1 MIMTFDQDTES
12 NSDHNHLPAL
22 ISTASNDQPGGL
34 LPNEE
39 FPDCAASGLQPFSD
53 LPIIFPT
60 ETKPVNG
67 YDAAFNAAAL
77 TVNTLGVICLLP
89 GYLGKAEN
97 DFIWVEINGVRGPTH
112 TVTQE
117 EIDLDQIIVLFMDAG
132 RFIDQAS
139 NTVQAFVQR
148 LSGTIDETK
157 LFNFL
162 ADREPPVGR
171 DPIVSTPYNDNMS
184 PARFTNPQIED
195 FGVITDA
202 DIGSGVSIQIA
213 NYPLNRA
220 EPHVHYRK
228 EDDVIHLS
236 IGGVIIKHTVTSFEA
251 SGNNPLTITAYFG
264 TWNQLP
270 NGTHLVE
277 WFVVDKAGNPSPGF
291 SPPRLI
297 ELRLGSGV
305 EPLLPMV
312 FVTESDYDPESD
324 QDFINVPDLSGDA
337 TIELSIRGL
346 GYSVNDQVTLTVRGL
361 SVDNVSTE
369 ITLDYNVLNP
379 NLQRALIPL
388 PLSFLLPL
396 AGGRILITYK
406 RVRPGVPD
414 RHSQGSLYNIF
425 GDPTSQRLPPPE
437 VQGLVNGTLPED
449 TNPVHIVV
457 PHYLGQNA
465 NDRVDLIVVGFP
477 ANGRPTY
484 ASYTE
489 MAGIG
494 DVQFLLDNDF
504 FGALNGGHF
513 EVHYLINR
521 GVPRPASEMATV
533 SVGEAQDALPAPTTL
548 QAVPPD
554 FRFNPLVHKANLNV
568 RVQPHPLIV
577 AGTQLRLIFIGSAA
591 GGSFTSPW
599 FPVDENW
606 EGAEIP
612 FTVARNIVLNN
623 EGGSAHLYYELKL
636 ATPGPN
642 KFSLELPIKIGMPR
656 ELLLPSMLP
665 TTPISSTRVELNPI
679 HVIAPQPR
687 TIEIRVVSDNF
698 PRDADIKVNI
708 KSKLGIGNPNIPAR
722 PAVPE
727 PGENYTRFEL
737 LSDFVAAYLDGE
749 FTLSYQLIESSGT
762 TISGDLTVEVLALPS
777 SLLDLVSIPEASAGV
792 INTAVAN
799 NVRIDKWPFFRAG
812 QAVWIQLRSTT
823 NRDLRLAVGVTSAEF
838 NAGRTLDLIPA
849 SYLSSLDNNS
859 KVEVI
864 AWVSMDGSGSL
875 ETAQYFKVATYVTRK
890 GAGEIIREI
899 TVGNG
904 PAKIVISRDGT
915 TACVTNSR
923 TSAIS
928 VINLATNAVRT
939 LNYGF
944 AVYRLA
950 LHPTD
955 SRLFISAYGSGT
967 YYHIPVLN
975 ISSFS
980 FSYPYNFSIAPYA
993 ICLNPSGS
1001 RLLVSLTSG
1010 GGNVALYGFN
1020 TVNNQSALNYV
1031 GSPNTR
1037 AATVDPQGIS
1047 VFTTGLNTERFI
1059 FSSGVRTHTVANGGL
1074 AQELAHSPLNASSER
1089 LYVSVSALNR
1099 LVIYNTANDGLTLVT
1114 TLTGLLD
1121 PRGIAF
1127 HPTLPRAYVA
1137 ELAGN
1142 RVRVIDTTTETIV
1155 GTITG
1160 FDQPDGVACTPDGQY
1175 LLVCNS
1181 GNTTVAVVSI

>member
-12 NSDHNHLPAL
+12 NSDHNNLPAL

-34 LPNEE
+34 LPNEQ
-39 FPDCAASGLQPFSD
+39 FPDYAASGLQPFSD

-77 TVNTLGVICLLP
+77 TVSTLGVICLLP

-97 DFIWVEINGVRGPTH
+97 DFIWVEVGGVRGPIH

-117 EIDLDQIIVLFMDAG
+117 EIDFDQITVLFMDPG
-132 RFIDQAS
+132 RFIDQTS

-171 DPIVSTPYNDNMS
+171 DPIISTPYNDNMS
-184 PARFTNPQIED
+184 PVRFTNPQIED

-220 EPHVHYRK
+220 EPNVHYRK

-251 SGNNPLTITAYFG
+251 SGNNPITITAYFG

-277 WFVVDKAGNPSPGF
+277 WFVVDKAGNQSPGF

-297 ELRLGSGV
+297 ELRVGSGV

-312 FVTESDYDPESD
+312 FVTESDYDPESY
-324 QDFINVPDLSGDA
+324 QDFINVPDLNGDA
-337 TIELSIRGL
+337 TIELSVRGL
-346 GYSVNDQVTLTVRGL
+346 GYSVNDQVILTVRGL
-361 SVDNVSTE
+361 SAENVPTA
-369 ITLDYNVLNP
+369 ITLDYSVLNP

-396 AGGRILITYK
+396 ASGRILITYK
-406 RVRPGVPD
+406 RVRSGVPD
-414 RHSQGSLYNIF
+414 RHSHGSLYNIF
-425 GDPTSQRLPPPE
+425 GDPISQRLPPPE
-437 VQGLVNGTLPED
+437 VQGLVNGALPED

-457 PHYLGQNA
+457 PHYLGQNS

-494 DVQFLLDNDF
+494 DVQFFLDNDF
-504 FGALNGGHF
+504 FGALSGGHF

-521 GVPRPASEMATV
+521 GVPRPASETATV
-533 SVGEAQDALPAPTTL
+533 SVGQAQDALPAPTTL

-599 FPVDENW
+599 FPVDGNW

-665 TTPISSTRVELNPI
+665 TTPISSTRVELNPT

-687 TIEIRVVSDNF
+687 MIEIRVVSDKF
-698 PRDADIKVNI
+698 PNDADIKVNI
-708 KSKLGIGNPNIPAR
+708 KGKPGIGNPNIPAR

-737 LSDFVAAYLDGE
+737 LSDFVAAYLDDE

-762 TISGDLTVEVLALPS
+762 TISGDLTVEVLPLPS
-777 SLLDLVSIPEASAGV
+777 SLLDLVSIPEASGGV

-799 NVRIDKWPFFRAG
+799 NVRIDKWPFFRSG
-812 QAVWIQLRSTT
+812 HPVSILLRSTT
-823 NRDLRLAVGVTSAEF
+823 NHDLRLAVGVTSAEF

-849 SYLSSLDNNS
+849 GYLSSLDNNS
-859 KVEVI
+859 KVEVV
-864 AWVSMDGSGSL
+864 ARVSMDGSGSL
-875 ETAQYFKVATYVTRK
+875 ETAQYFKVATYATRK

-899 TVGNG
+899 QVGNG
-904 PAKIVISRDGT
+904 PFEIVISRDSL
-915 TACVTNSR
+915 TACVTNQR
-923 TSAIS
+923 TSGVSI
-928 VINLATNAVRT
+928 INLATNAVRT
-939 LNYGF
+939 INYSNSISK
-944 AVYRLA
+944 LA

-955 SRLFISAYGSGT
+955 SRLFLTNSNSN
-967 YYHIPVLN
+967 YYYVIPVLN
-975 ISSFS
+975 ISSFT
-980 FSYPYNFSIAPYA
+980 FTTPYNHGYSTYA

-1001 RLLVSLTSG
+1001 RMFVGNRSG
-1010 GGNVALYGFN
+1010 GSTYAFWVYD
-1020 TVNNQSALNYV
+1020 TVNNLYFMAVRGTPDPRALTTN
-1031 GSPNTR
+1031 
-1037 AATVDPQGIS
+1037 PQGTA
-1047 VFTTGLNTERFI
+1047 VFATGNATERFI
-1059 FSSGVRTHTVANGGL
+1059 LSSGVRTHTLINSGVAQN
-1074 AQELAHSPLNASSER
+1074 LAHSPLNANAEL
-1089 LYVSVSALNR
+1089 LYVSVSAANKLD
-1099 LVIYNTANDGLTLVT
+1099 IYSTSSEGLSFIKSI
-1114 TLTGLLD
+1114 TGLSN

-1127 HPTLPRAYVA
+1127 HPTLAIAYVA
-1137 ELAGN
+1137 ELNGN
-1142 RVRVIDTTTETIV
+1142 SVRVIDTVTGTPV
-1155 GTITG
+1155 GIING
-1160 FDQPDGVACTPDGQY
+1160 FDQPNGVAVTPNGQY

-1181 GNTTVAVVSI
+1181 GNTTVAVVKI